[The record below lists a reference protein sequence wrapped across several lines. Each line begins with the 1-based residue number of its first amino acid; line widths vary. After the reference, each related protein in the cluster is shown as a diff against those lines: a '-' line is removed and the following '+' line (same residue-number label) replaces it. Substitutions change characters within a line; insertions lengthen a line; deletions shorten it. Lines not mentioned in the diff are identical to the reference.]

1 MDLQVDLSHEFDDFR
16 LEVSFSTQGDG
27 VTALFG
33 PSGSGKTSILRAVA
47 GLLKP
52 RRGRIA
58 IDDRILLDT
67 SKKTF
72 VAPHRRHLGYVF
84 QDARLFPHLT
94 VAANLQFGNKRAP
107 QPASVEDADRLI
119 ALLGLKTLLSRKP
132 AGLSGGERQRVAI
145 GRALLSQPELLL
157 LDEPLASLDAA
168 RRAEIL
174 PYLERLRDELK
185 TPMLYVSHAVEEVAR
200 IADRV
205 VLVDNGEITENAETS
220 VVLARFDASPG
231 DPGAVIR
238 ARIFEHDVEYGLT
251 HLAIETG
258 SITVPRLNAAIGTQV
273 RLRIRA
279 QDVLLATTAPEGISA
294 NTVLPGIVETIGE
307 PMGPLLDVRVQ
318 SGDTRLIARI
328 TVKSAER
335 LALTKG
341 RQIFAI
347 IKTATLVR
355 T

>member
-1 MDLQVDLSHEFDDFR
+1 MQLEVDLRHEFTGFR
-16 LEVSFSTQGDG
+16 LEVAFSTQGDG

-47 GLLKP
+47 GLLRP
-52 RRGRIA
+52 QRGRIA
-58 IDDRILLDT
+58 IDGHTLLDT
-67 SKKTF
+67 ASQLF
-72 VAPHRRHLGYVF
+72 VAPHKRRLGYVF
-84 QDARLFPHLT
+84 QDARLFPHLS

-107 QPASVEDADRLI
+107 KPAAASDIERVVV
-119 ALLGLKTLLSRKP
+119 LLGLEDLLGRKP
-132 AGLSGGERQRVAI
+132 PSLSGGEKQRVAI

-174 PYLERLRDELK
+174 PYLERLRDELD

-205 VLVDNGEITENAETS
+205 VLLDHGRVTDNAETS
-220 VVLARFDASPG
+220 EVMARFDASPG

-238 ARIFEHDVEYGLT
+238 ARIAHHDDGYGLT
-251 HLAIETG
+251 QLAIDTG
-258 SITVPRLNAAIGTQV
+258 SITVPRLNAAIGAEV

-279 QDVLLATTAPEGISA
+279 QDVLLATKAPEGLSA
-294 NTVLPGIVETIGE
+294 NTVLPGLVEAIDE
-307 PMGPLLDVRVQ
+307 PKGPLVDIRLQ
-318 SGDTRLIARI
+318 SGATRLIARI

-335 LALTKG
+335 LALTQG
-341 RQIFAI
+341 DEIFAI
-347 IKTATLVR
+347 IKTATLLR
-355 T
+355 

>member
-1 MDLQVDLSHEFDDFR
+1 MYLEVDLSHEFADFK
-16 LEVSFSTQGDG
+16 LEVRFSTQGDG

-47 GLLKP
+47 GLLRP
-52 RRGRIA
+52 QRGRIA
-58 IDDRILLDT
+58 IDDHVLLDT
-67 SKKTF
+67 SSNLF
-72 VAPHRRHLGYVF
+72 VPPHKRHLGYVF
-84 QDARLFPHLT
+84 QDARLFPHLS
-94 VAANLQFGNKRAP
+94 VATNLQFGNKRAP
-107 QPASVEDADRLI
+107 QPAAARDAERLI
-119 ALLGLKTLLSRKP
+119 ALLGLEALLERKP

-174 PYLERLRDELK
+174 PYLERLRDELDI
-185 TPMLYVSHAVEEVAR
+185 PMLYVSHAVEEVAR

-205 VLVDNGEITENAETS
+205 VLLDNGQVTENAETS
-220 VVLARFDASPG
+220 EVLARFDASPG

-238 ARIFEHDVEYGLT
+238 ARIYEHDAAYGLT

-258 SITVPRLNAAIGTQV
+258 SITVPRLDAEIGTEV

-279 QDVLLATTAPEGISA
+279 QDVLLATKAPEGISA
-294 NTVLPGIVETIGE
+294 NTVLPGVVETIGE
-307 PMGPLLDVRVQ
+307 PMGPLLDVRVR

-335 LALTKG
+335 LELAPG

-347 IKTATLVR
+347 IKTATLLR
-355 T
+355 